1 MTAFQGPTNHP
12 TLKSAPREDA
22 TDLMLPTSLKVARRF
37 TKRCCGNVGMFFLF
51 REIGDVEIDICSS

>member
-22 TDLMLPTSLKVARRF
+22 TDLMLPTSLKVARETRVETWKSGDGRF
-37 TKRCCGNVGMFFLF
+37 FF
-51 REIGDVEIDICSS
+51 EIGDVEIDKNSS